1 MFGLIIDDVIKGVG
15 VRVIVVMTFDDN
27 RGGRGSKMAKKLMT

>member
-1 MFGLIIDDVIKGVG
+1 MFVLIIDDVIKGGGG
-15 VRVIVVMTFDDN
+15 VYVVMTFDDN

>member
-1 MFGLIIDDVIKGVG
+1 MFALIIDDVIKGVG

-27 RGGRGSKMAKKLMT
+27 RQGGGPKWLKS